1 MTQRTWGTVVAEPHE
16 FLIQIR
22 GGKIRRSGQGASCF
36 KLPGDSVALI
46 STAISK
52 LSFVADQVTREKTGI
67 EVTGL
72 AVYRIVDP
80 LLAHRMLD
88 LDRLA
93 LTDILR
99 DMFVGATRRIVAS
112 LTLEECITHRKERV
126 AAALMSE
133 ISPVLGGQGAQE
145 DSTAMGWGV
154 VIDTIEIQNVRVL
167 SEEVFARLQAPYR
180 EQLALAALAAEDE
193 VKRERERR
201 EAERARQAEAD
212 RRELMAEEE
221 HRIAVER
228 QRVAEEERHRAAL
241 AEARERAEDARAL
254 ARTQAAT
261 ERAALD
267 LATKRASEEH
277 ALEIERQRRALPD
290 LSDARLDEHMQTE
303 TLPALAQ
310 AFRGSF
316 DKITVAPPEGDLFG
330 FLSGGLDTTLAAAR
344 RGRRRPADH

>member
-1 MTQRTWGTVVAEPHE
+1 MTHPRWGTVTAEPHE
-16 FLIQIR
+16 FLIHIR

-36 KLPGDSVALI
+36 KLPGDSVALV

-52 LSFVADQVTREKTGI
+52 LSFVADQVTREKTGV

-133 ISPVLGGQGAQE
+133 ISPVLGGQGADE
-145 DSTAMGWGV
+145 DTTSMGWGV

-201 EAERARQAEAD
+201 EADRAKQAESD
-212 RRELMAEEE
+212 RRALMQEEE
-221 HRIAVER
+221 QRIAAER
-228 QRVAEEERHRAAL
+228 VRAAEEERHRATL

-261 ERAALD
+261 ERAALELSTRQAAEEYALD
-267 LATKRASEEH
+267 L
-277 ALEIERQRRALPD
+277 ERRRRDLPD
-290 LSDARLDEHMQTE
+290 LSEARLAEQMQTE

-316 DKITVAPPEGDLFG
+316 DKITIAPPEGDLFG
-330 FLSGGLDTTLAAAR
+330 FLTGGLDATVAVGRRHRR
-344 RGRRRPADH
+344 RGEA